1 MSIEKKLCILR
12 ENFVSLEKACFFPQK
27 SLYLRESFWG
37 KDKNMEQWNVE
48 AFRDRAKKFTEDARA
63 LSNDFQYAIGLRERQ
78 KEGEEMKKKI
88 CTVLAIIGGIIAF
101 CGLAYGVY
109 RLLAPDYL
117 EDYEDY
123 DDLEDEDYLE
133 EE

>member
-1 MSIEKKLCILR
+1 
-12 ENFVSLEKACFFPQK
+12 
-27 SLYLRESFWG
+27 
-37 KDKNMEQWNVE
+37 MEQWNVE
-48 AFRDRAKKFTEDARA
+48 AFRDRANKFTEDARA
-63 LSNDFQYAIGLRERQ
+63 LSNDFQYAIGLREKQ
-78 KEGEEMKKKI
+78 KEGEDMKKKI

>member
-1 MSIEKKLCILR
+1 MKRKSL
-12 ENFVSLEKACFFPQK
+12 VSLEKTCFFTQE

-63 LSNDFQYAIGLRERQ
+63 LSNDFQYAIGLREKQ
-78 KEGEEMKKKI
+78 KEGEDMKKKI

>member
-1 MSIEKKLCILR
+1 MKRK
-12 ENFVSLEKACFFPQK
+12 SLLSLAKTCFFTQE

-37 KDKNMEQWNVE
+37 KDKNIEQWN
-48 AFRDRAKKFTEDARA
+48 AEDARA
-63 LSNDFQYAIGLRERQ
+63 LSNDFQYAIGLREKQ
-78 KEGEEMKKKI
+78 KEGEDMKKKI